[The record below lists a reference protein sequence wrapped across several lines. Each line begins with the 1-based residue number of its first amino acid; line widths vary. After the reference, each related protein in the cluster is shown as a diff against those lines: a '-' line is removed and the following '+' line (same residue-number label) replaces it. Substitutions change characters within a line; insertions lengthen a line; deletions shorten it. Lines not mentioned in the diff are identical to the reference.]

1 MKIIH
6 LSDLHLGM
14 RFYEFSLIDDQKYI
28 LDQILEIIRAQ
39 KPDAVCIAG
48 DVYDKSVP
56 PVEAVELFDDFLY
69 NLAKLKVETFIIS
82 GNHDSAERLSF
93 GNRIFDVSGL
103 HFSPAYDGA
112 IKPITL
118 RDEYGE
124 VDFYMLP
131 FVKPSNVRR
140 FFPDEK
146 IENYTDAVKVAVNH
160 MQIDGA
166 RRNVLIAHQF
176 VTGAKRSESEDISV
190 GGLDN
195 VDASAFGS
203 FDYVALGH
211 IHSPQTA
218 GGERIYYC
226 GTPLKYSFSEVNDQK
241 SVAVIELK
249 EKSAF
254 GLTKIPLAPLHELRE
269 LRGTFNELM
278 NRSFYIDTSY
288 QTDYVRI
295 TLTDEDDVLNA
306 DGNLRVVYHGL
317 ATLRYDNT
325 RTRNN
330 QSVAAIGDVE
340 NKSPFE
346 LFSELYKVQNGKD
359 LSEEQ
364 IEYLNNKIAKVWEE

>member
-48 DVYDKSVP
+48 DVYDKSIP
-56 PVEAVELFDDFLY
+56 PVEAVDLFDDFLY

-103 HFSPAYDGA
+103 HFSPVYDGA
-112 IKPITL
+112 IKPVTL

-176 VTGAKRSESEDISV
+176 VTGSKRSESEDISV

-195 VDASAFGS
+195 VDASAFEP

-278 NRSFYIDTSY
+278 NRSFYIDTTY
-288 QTDYVRI
+288 QSDYVRI
-295 TLTDEDDVLNA
+295 TLTDEDDILNA

-364 IEYLNNKIAKVWEE
+364 IEYLNDKIAKVWEE